1 MRYIVTHISKESR
14 INYVR
19 DITEPS
25 GSYMMIMIGS
35 FGTVLSGY
43 FSDNTQLRHSIFINP
58 INKLRV

>member
-19 DITEPS
+19 DITEAS

-43 FSDNTQLRHSIFINP
+43 FSDNTQLT
-58 INKLRV
+58 KLL